1 MATSPRIPPGTRSEV
16 GTLNFLIASA
26 LGRLAGTGPLN
37 IMTTLGRHRR
47 LFRRWLRF
55 AGGLM
60 PGGTLPRTD
69 SELVILRCAHN
80 CSSPYEWEHHRR
92 IGALEGLSEA
102 DIERVKAGPDADG
115 WSERQAA
122 LLRATDELH
131 ANRTISDA
139 SWAALARHLGEK
151 ELIELCLLVGH
162 YEMVAMTLN
171 SLGTPL
177 DRVPE
182 RPGRVAQIV
191 ARRRRRRR

>member
-1 MATSPRIPPGTRSEV
+1 MAGAPRIPPGTRSDV

-26 LGRLAGTGPLN
+26 LGRLAGTGPPG

-55 AGGLM
+55 AGALM

-80 CSSPYEWEHHRR
+80 CSSPYEWEHHSR
-92 IGALEGLSEA
+92 IGALEGLSTA

-115 WSERQAA
+115 WPERQTA

-131 ANRTISDA
+131 ANRTISDGA
-139 SWAALARHLGEK
+139 WEALARHLGEK

-177 DRVPE
+177 DRVPDT
-182 RPGRVAQIV
+182 PGNVAQV
-191 ARRRRRRR
+191 VTRLRRRRR

>member
-1 MATSPRIPPGTRSEV
+1 MASAPRIPPGTRSDV

-26 LGRLAGTGPLN
+26 LGRVAGTGPLN

-80 CSSPYEWEHHRR
+80 CSSPYEWEHHQR
-92 IGALEGLSEA
+92 IGALEGLSQA

-131 ANRTISDA
+131 ANRTISDGA
-139 SWAALARHLGEK
+139 WDGLARHLGEK

-162 YEMVAMTLN
+162 YEMIAMTLN

-182 RPGRVAQIV
+182 RPGRVAQAV
-191 ARRRRRRR
+191 TRLRKRRR